1 MENLAMHDESVLNI
15 TVELIRIAVDTCDD
29 IDIVPEIRSD
39 SDITESFGFDSLS
52 FMDFI
57 AAVEEHY
64 GIVFRDDIT
73 FEELN
78 TVSGLINEIIHEKK
92 NHTHLP

>member
-1 MENLAMHDESVLNI
+1 MDKSI
-15 TVELIRIAVDTCDD
+15 TKGIISELINIAVEKCGYKDTIPD
-29 IDIVPEIRSD
+29 IQID
-39 SDITESFGFDSLS
+39 STISESFGFDSLS

-64 GIVFRDDIT
+64 SIVFRDDIT

-78 TVSGLINEIIHEKK
+78 TVFSLIKEIIYEK
-92 NHTHLP
+92 NNNSTLP

>member
-1 MENLAMHDESVLNI
+1 MS
-15 TVELIRIAVDTCDD
+15 ELIRIAVDTCGYEDTIPD
-29 IDIVPEIRSD
+29 IRID
-39 SDITESFGFDSLS
+39 SSISESFLFDSLS

-78 TVSGLINEIIHEKK
+78 TVSGLINEIIHGK
-92 NHTHLP
+92 NNHSDLP

>member
-1 MENLAMHDESVLNI
+1 MYEESTSNI
-15 TVELIRIAVDTCDD
+15 IAELIRIAADTCNALDT
-29 IDIVPEIRSD
+29 IPEIRSD
-39 SDITESFGFDSLS
+39 SDITGAFGFDSLS

-78 TVSGLINEIIHEKK
+78 TVSALINEIIHEKN
-92 NHTHLP
+92 NHTDMP